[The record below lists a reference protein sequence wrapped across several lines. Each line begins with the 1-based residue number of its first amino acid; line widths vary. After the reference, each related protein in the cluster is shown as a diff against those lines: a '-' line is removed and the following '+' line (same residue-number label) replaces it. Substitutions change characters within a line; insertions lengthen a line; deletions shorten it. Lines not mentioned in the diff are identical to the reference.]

1 MHKKL
6 LHLEMDFSP
15 ERSPAG
21 LDILIRNFT
30 KTTSGMCYC
39 KTQSYLSTLRSVTF
53 VPADLTFIR
62 MLFADSLGGLEGM
75 ERVWEVNV
83 RV

>member
-6 LHLEMDFSP
+6 LHLEMDFCP

-39 KTQSYLSTLRSVTF
+39 KHTYLSTLRRR
-53 VPADLTFIR
+53 L
-62 MLFADSLGGLEGM
+62 
-75 ERVWEVNV
+75 
-83 RV
+83 